1 MMGDVFQYA
10 PALRRGR
17 LQVILCEI
25 HGVAERIKQNE
36 ELSNNEN
43 AITKRIVDLLQDN
56 DYRRSRSELLNYSFQ
71 REAPENSGR
80 VDIKVMINKESFVD
94 TNAYYTIECKRLD
107 AANANGLTGLNAE
120 YIKNGICRFVREDY
134 YTSYFGESGMLGFVV
149 EAMNI
154 DENVDCINLLLKK
167 TFVAQDDVKV
177 CANVIDPMTR
187 HTFQGVPFFMSKHR
201 KHDGKELTLLHLFLD
216 FSNHISHE

>member
-1 MMGDVFQYA
+1 MGNIFQYA

-25 HGVAERIKQNE
+25 YGVAEQIKQKE
-36 ELSNNEN
+36 VLSNNEN

-56 DYRRSRSELLNYSFQ
+56 DYRRSRPELLNYSFQ
-71 REAPENSGR
+71 REALENFGR
-80 VDIKVMINKESFVD
+80 VDIKVVINQESFVD

-107 AANANGLTGLNAE
+107 AKNETGLSGLNAE
-120 YIKNGICRFVREDY
+120 YVKNGICRFVRDNY

-149 EAMNI
+149 EALNI
-154 DENVDCINLLLKK
+154 DKNVDCINLLLKK
-167 TFVAQDDVKV
+167 TFVVQNDVQV
-177 CANVIDPMTR
+177 CANVIAPMTKN
-187 HTFQGVPFFMSKHR
+187 TFQGVPFFLSKHR

-216 FSNHISHE
+216 FSNNILHE